1 MDNIQ
6 KALRAMT
13 PGDKIALCE
22 GADFWQT
29 RAMEKYEIPAVFMCD
44 GPHGLRKQ
52 DTENPDMLGVNKSA
66 PATCF
71 PAAVTLAGSWDEALV
86 GQVGAAIGEEAA
98 AMGVALV
105 LGPGANIKRDPLCGR
120 NFEYFS
126 EDPRLAGKLAA
137 AHIRGLQENGTCAS
151 LKHFAAN
158 NREKQ
163 RFNSD
168 SVVDERSL
176 REIYLSPFE
185 TAVKEGGPATV
196 MCAYNKINGVHCSDS
211 RGLLTDILR
220 GEWGFGGLVLT
231 DWGAMNDR
239 VAGFRAGCDLNM
251 PGGSDYMFRESLAAL
266 RSGALSESDLD
277 ACARR
282 VLEFIARSRKAAS
295 GEPRFEAHDALARR
309 AASEGAVLLQ
319 NRGALP
325 LKPGQ
330 KVALIGEMARTPRYQ
345 GAGSSHINPTRVTSA
360 LDAMPWAA
368 FAPGC
373 TESGETTPELL
384 SEAEAAARAADAAV
398 VFAGLPAR
406 CESEG
411 FDREDMAMP
420 DGQTRLIEAV
430 AAANPNTIVVL
441 SCGGAVECPWA
452 SRVNAVLYLGLPGQA
467 GGAAAADLLYGR
479 VNPSGKLAET
489 WPLEYS
495 DCPTSGY
502 YASGRD
508 CEYREGIYVG
518 YRYYDKAGVVPRW
531 AFGHGLS
538 YTRFAYSGLRVEG
551 LGVSFTLTNT
561 GSVPGAEVAQLY
573 VAAPQDGLHR
583 PLKELRGFKKVFLRP
598 GESASLRF
606 ELTERDFAVWQ
617 EGWRVPAGEY
627 ELLVGGGSDSLPLRA
642 AIHIE
647 GETPVVPAWQPGSW
661 YEAPRDAPSKSGWE
675 AMLGR
680 SHAEL
685 APKKGE
691 YTMDN
696 TVLEMKERSFVM
708 RCMFMGVERTI
719 AKGFGGRA
727 DYEDPEFRMLMASSA
742 GSPLRTMQINGAM
755 KGGLFRGLLDMA
767 NGRFLRGIARMIRG

>member
-330 KVALIGEMARTPRYQ
+330 KVALIGK
-345 GAGSSHINPTRVTSA
+345 I
-360 LDAMPWAA
+360 
-368 FAPGC
+368 
-373 TESGETTPELL
+373 
-384 SEAEAAARAADAAV
+384 
-398 VFAGLPAR
+398 
-406 CESEG
+406 
-411 FDREDMAMP
+411 
-420 DGQTRLIEAV
+420 
-430 AAANPNTIVVL
+430 
-441 SCGGAVECPWA
+441 
-452 SRVNAVLYLGLPGQA
+452 
-467 GGAAAADLLYGR
+467 
-479 VNPSGKLAET
+479 
-489 WPLEYS
+489 
-495 DCPTSGY
+495 
-502 YASGRD
+502 
-508 CEYREGIYVG
+508 
-518 YRYYDKAGVVPRW
+518 
-531 AFGHGLS
+531 
-538 YTRFAYSGLRVEG
+538 
-551 LGVSFTLTNT
+551 
-561 GSVPGAEVAQLY
+561 
-573 VAAPQDGLHR
+573 
-583 PLKELRGFKKVFLRP
+583 
-598 GESASLRF
+598 
-606 ELTERDFAVWQ
+606 
-617 EGWRVPAGEY
+617 
-627 ELLVGGGSDSLPLRA
+627 
-642 AIHIE
+642 
-647 GETPVVPAWQPGSW
+647 
-661 YEAPRDAPSKSGWE
+661 
-675 AMLGR
+675 
-680 SHAEL
+680 
-685 APKKGE
+685 
-691 YTMDN
+691 
-696 TVLEMKERSFVM
+696 
-708 RCMFMGVERTI
+708 
-719 AKGFGGRA
+719 
-727 DYEDPEFRMLMASSA
+727 
-742 GSPLRTMQINGAM
+742 
-755 KGGLFRGLLDMA
+755 
-767 NGRFLRGIARMIRG
+767 